1 MEARE
6 RGGGGGVCG
15 GRDESWKEMLAR
27 TPADVQT
34 LGQEGTTDTQA
45 IVSGTTRTIH
55 FIFQVTSS
63 YKLNT
68 LNICRLHIWD
78 NPGLTV
84 RDKYN

>member
-6 RGGGGGVCG
+6 RGGGGGGGCG

-45 IVSGTTRTIH
+45 IVSGTT
-55 FIFQVTSS
+55 
-63 YKLNT
+63 
-68 LNICRLHIWD
+68 LHISSHQ
-78 NPGLTV
+78 LI
-84 RDKYN
+84 